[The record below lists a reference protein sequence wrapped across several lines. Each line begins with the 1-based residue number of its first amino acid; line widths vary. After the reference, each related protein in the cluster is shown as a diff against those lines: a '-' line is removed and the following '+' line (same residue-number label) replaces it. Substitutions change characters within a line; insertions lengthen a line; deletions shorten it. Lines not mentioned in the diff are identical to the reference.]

1 MRERTL
7 VLIKPDGVRRGL
19 IGEIISRIERKG
31 LRIIGLKMLVLNKE
45 SAEEFY
51 HMHRG
56 KPFFDELIKHITS
69 GPVVAIAVE
78 GDFAVTVIRNMVGAT
93 SPYQAAPGDYGL
105 SLTLNVVHASDN
117 VENGLREIKL
127 IFNSDELIQFD
138 DKNSS

>member
-1 MRERTL
+1 
-7 VLIKPDGVRRGL
+7 
-19 IGEIISRIERKG
+19 
-31 LRIIGLKMLVLNKE
+31 
-45 SAEEFY
+45 
-51 HMHRG
+51 
-56 KPFFDELIKHITS
+56 TS

-93 SPYQAAPGDYGL
+93 SPYQAAPGTIRGDYGL